1 MLNIC
6 EFRNQC
12 CNHDIMVKS
21 STRNLPLRR
30 PHDPQMYLAGF
41 YFLLSLPCFA
51 VWHGLS
57 FCQAIS
63 ESIESIEQKM
73 KEDEKFCT
81 ENFRTD
87 FHRGVF
93 ASSAPINMPRGTERN
108 LQNLHTKHTCH
119 PPSSGSSGSSGS
131 SFRRTW
137 PWFKVNAWSEPKS

>member
-1 MLNIC
+1 
-6 EFRNQC
+6 
-12 CNHDIMVKS
+12 
-21 STRNLPLRR
+21 
-30 PHDPQMYLAGF
+30 MYLAGF

-63 ESIESIEQKM
+63 ESIESFEQKM
-73 KEDEKFCT
+73 KSFALKF
-81 ENFRTD
+81 RKD

-119 PPSSGSSGSSGS
+119 PPSSGSSGSS
-131 SFRRTW
+131 FRRTW